1 MGILSGMMFCADC
14 GKKLYQVRGKSIPKE
29 REHFVCSTY
38 RKVKGGC
45 SSHQIRNIIVEELLL
60 EDLQKI
66 VAFAKNHEFEFVRLV
81 MNKTEKNFA
90 KEQRQNQKELEEAI
104 NRITALDTIIGKL
117 YEDHVFGKL
126 TEDRFIKMSSDY
138 EKEQEELKKKAEILS
153 KNLESAK
160 DQALNTDNFLKLVKK
175 YTEIKKLDAEII
187 REFVDK
193 IIVFKVEKVN
203 GKRQQKIRIYYN
215 CIGAIDIP
223 NTKSKTA

>member
-1 MGILSGMMFCADC
+1 MGEMGILSGMIFCADC
-14 GKKLYQVRGKSIPKE
+14 GKKLYQVRGKTIPKH

-60 EDLQKI
+60 DDLQK
-66 VAFAKNHEFEFVRLV
+66 VVSFAKNHEAEFVELV
-81 MNKTEKNFA
+81 MANTEKNLVR
-90 KEQRQNQKELEEAI
+90 EQRQNQKELDKSIE
-104 NRITALDTIIGKL
+104 RISALDTIIGKL

-138 EKEQEELKKKAEILS
+138 EKEQEALKGKVEALS
-153 KNLESAK
+153 KSLKLAK

-193 IIVFKVEKVN
+193 IIVFK
-203 GKRQQKIRIYYN
+203 
-215 CIGAIDIP
+215 D
-223 NTKSKTA
+223 

>member
-14 GKKLYQVRGKSIPKE
+14 GKNLYQVRGKSTPKH
-29 REHFVCSTY
+29 REYFVCSTY

-45 SSHQIRNIIVEELLL
+45 SSHQIRNIIEEELLL

-66 VAFAKNHEFEFVRLV
+66 VAFAKNHESEFVRLV

-90 KEQRQNQKELEEAI
+90 KKQRQNQKELDEAI
-104 NRITALDTIIGKL
+104 NRIAALDTIIQKL

-193 IIVFKVEKVN
+193 IIVFKAEKVN

-223 NTKSKTA
+223 KMESKTT